1 MITDKCRCGEEGYE
15 GVFCRV
21 DWTCQKCG
29 RKNTWK
35 ESDAI
40 VGHTDDSSD
49 KCAKRHD
56 KTAVK

>member
-35 ESDAI
+35 QSDAI
-40 VGHTDDSSD
+40 VGHPDDS
-49 KCAKRHD
+49 AKI
-56 KTAVK
+56 KPLINKGISN